1 MYKTGGY
8 LLLVCEVALEKSAR
22 IPIGAIVLRLVA
34 GSLVALTR
42 LLELCHMLFFDFGLF
57 LFNIRTIF
65 SLRAC
70 SACVVRRWQSH
81 HDRPSAVYVTYVRR
95 MLFVTKRLRFDLP
108 NSSNHPKGVQRL
120 LYALYALQ
128 PVTSRSESTMLA
140 LCHQYNDEISFETRI
155 SYPCADAR

>member
-1 MYKTGGY
+1 MHKTGGY
-8 LLLVCEVALEKSAR
+8 LLLVCEFAVEKSAK

-70 SACVVRRWQSH
+70 SPHDARRRQSH
-81 HDRPSAVYVTYVRR
+81 HDRPSAVYVTCVGR
-95 MLFVTKRLRFDLP
+95 MLFVTKRLRFDLTD
-108 NSSNHPKGVQRL
+108 SSNHPKAVQRL

-128 PVTSRSESTMLA
+128 PVTSRRLAIPAPMHASFIHSTYLQIVHESMNT
-140 LCHQYNDEISFETRI
+140 F
-155 SYPCADAR
+155 